1 MHFTNDSLLNMHTV
15 SWALIPYSQDSQ
27 EIGNGTSNLSYMDR
41 AKVGWER
48 HKYSELLRNTNFDEF
63 FIHISEISR
72 YENIW
77 HFVSRSFVKLF
88 EERKPVKL
96 AKRYLN

>member
-15 SWALIPYSQDSQ
+15 SWALIPYSQESQ
-27 EIGNGTSNLSYMDR
+27 EVGNGPSNLSYMDR

-63 FIHISEISR
+63 FIHISEISL
-72 YENIW
+72 YENIL
-77 HFVSRSFVKLF
+77 SFCFTNFCEVF
-88 EERKPVKL
+88 F
-96 AKRYLN
+96 